1 MSERNGRDAVRAGWC
16 GLGPASRAW
25 QTGLAVKGPGFL
37 VWDEVASEARKRAA
51 ELRAVTPWR
60 PRRAHRR

>member
-1 MSERNGRDAVRAGWC
+1 MSERNGRDAVRTAWR
-16 GLGPASRAW
+16 GLGPASRVSE
-25 QTGLAVKGPGFL
+25 TGLAVKGPGFL